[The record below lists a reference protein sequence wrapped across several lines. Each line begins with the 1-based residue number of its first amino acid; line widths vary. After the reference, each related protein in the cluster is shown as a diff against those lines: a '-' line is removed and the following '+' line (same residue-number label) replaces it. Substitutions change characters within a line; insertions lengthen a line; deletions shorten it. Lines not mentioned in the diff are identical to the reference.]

1 MKLIL
6 DTENSH
12 PTTITVR
19 GKEITLLLIESSILI
34 DSSQVAK
41 IFDKKEKTV
50 ATKVQKA
57 KLEKYET
64 ENVKL
69 LKNYGL
75 MNPEAIK
82 PRPFYDLR
90 QMLEGPAQYYF
101 KQIDDLDLI
110 EANEAFAAQSVA
122 VGKDL
127 NFDLDKLN
135 VNGGAIALGH
145 PVGASGARILVTL
158 IYDMIHNPEYK
169 KGLATL
175 CIGGG
180 MGCATIVE
188 KYEG

>member
-19 GKEITLLLIESSILI
+19 GKEITLLLIESSTLI
-34 DSSQVAK
+34 DSSQIAK

-50 ATKVQKA
+50 ATKVQKS

-75 MNPEAIK
+75 MNPDAVK

-101 KQIDDLDLI
+101 KQIDEIDLI
-110 EANEAFAAQSVA
+110 EVIIRVA
-122 VGKDL
+122 IGK
-127 NFDLDKLN
+127 
-135 VNGGAIALGH
+135 H
-145 PVGASGARILVTL
+145 REW
-158 IYDMIHNPEYK
+158 IHNRSLDNY
-169 KGLATL
+169 
-175 CIGGG
+175 
-180 MGCATIVE
+180 
-188 KYEG
+188 

>member
-12 PTTITVR
+12 PTTITVK

-34 DSSQVAK
+34 DSSQIAK

-50 ATKVQKA
+50 AGKVQKS

-75 MNPEAIK
+75 MNPDAVK

-110 EANEAFAAQSVA
+110 EVIIRVA
-122 VGKDL
+122 IGK
-127 NFDLDKLN
+127 
-135 VNGGAIALGH
+135 H
-145 PVGASGARILVTL
+145 REW
-158 IYDMIHNPEYK
+158 IHNNSIDK
-169 KGLATL
+169 SF
-175 CIGGG
+175 
-180 MGCATIVE
+180 
-188 KYEG
+188 

>member
-34 DSSQVAK
+34 DSSQIAK

-50 ATKVQKA
+50 AGKVQKS

-64 ENVKL
+64 ENIKL

-75 MNPEAIK
+75 MNPDAVK

-90 QMLEGPAQYYF
+90 QMLEGPARYYF
-101 KQIDDLDLI
+101 RQVDDLDLI
-110 EANEAFAAQSVA
+110 EVIVRVA
-122 VGKDL
+122 IGK
-127 NFDLDKLN
+127 
-135 VNGGAIALGH
+135 H
-145 PVGASGARILVTL
+145 REW
-158 IYDMIHNPEYK
+158 IHNRNIDK
-169 KGLATL
+169 F
-175 CIGGG
+175 
-180 MGCATIVE
+180 
-188 KYEG
+188 

>member
-12 PTTITVR
+12 PTTITVK

-34 DSSQVAK
+34 DSSQIAK

-50 ATKVQKA
+50 AGKVQKSQ
-57 KLEKYET
+57 LEKYET

-75 MNPEAIK
+75 MNPDAVK

-101 KQIDDLDLI
+101 KQIDEIDLI
-110 EANEAFAAQSVA
+110 EVIIRVA
-122 VGKDL
+122 IGK
-127 NFDLDKLN
+127 
-135 VNGGAIALGH
+135 H
-145 PVGASGARILVTL
+145 REW
-158 IYDMIHNPEYK
+158 IHNRSLDNY
-169 KGLATL
+169 
-175 CIGGG
+175 
-180 MGCATIVE
+180 
-188 KYEG
+188 